1 MGALHG
7 PVVGGVIQVQQRVKF
22 QKEVQSG
29 LFYPWNNV
37 WYVDGDNGNT
47 AYSGRGPADA
57 KALIS
62 QAITAAAAAQDI
74 IYVRPRLPVQTD
86 MTDPTPY
93 EENLT
98 IPVAKWGMSI
108 IGAGNNPR
116 NPFYTQVKANAA
128 GFGVKIQAVSTLIEN
143 LDFNRGS
150 ATTGMI
156 YFSGDNNTTD
166 MGWGSLISHCHLRN
180 ANSAANAAVMM
191 YGGSYNT
198 LYDIDF
204 EACHTGVVVQS
215 GGTYPIRSLRL
226 EDLRFK
232 GANEA
237 AVGGCNIKDVGV
249 SCIVYE
255 LEVLHC
261 TFERLPT
268 GKYVNLTANTYG
280 VMADCYFGDNG
291 VVWAT
296 SGQDVNV
303 PTTFFISGCYDD
315 TGALITSS

>member
-7 PVVGGVIQVQQRVKF
+7 PVVGGVVQVQQRVKF

-47 AYSGRGPADA
+47 GYSGRGPADA

-62 QAITAAAAAQDI
+62 QAITAGAAQDI

-86 MTDPTPY
+86 ATDPTPY
-93 EENLT
+93 EENLV
-98 IPVAKWGMSI
+98 IPFAKWGMSI
-108 IGAGNNPR
+108 IGAGNNPH

-156 YFSGDNNTTD
+156 YFSGDVGTTD
-166 MGWGSLISHCHLRN
+166 MGWGSLVSHCHLRN

-204 EACHTGVVVQS
+204 EACHTGVVIQS
-215 GGTYPIRSLRL
+215 GGTYPIRSLRI
-226 EDLRFK
+226 DKCRFK
-232 GANEA
+232 GANA
-237 AVGGCNIKDVGV
+237 SAVGGDNIKDIGA

-255 LEVLHC
+255 LEIHDC
-261 TFERLPT
+261 RFEREPT
-268 GKYVNLTANTYG
+268 GTFITLTANTYG
-280 VMADCYFGDNG
+280 IISNCHFGHAG
-291 VVWAT
+291 ITVGSEIVIPAT
-296 SGQDVNV
+296 V
-303 PTTFFISGCYDD
+303 FLAECYDD
-315 TGALITSS
+315 EDVMIKTA